1 MHFHFLYLRY
11 FYGRKQNFLNLDWD
25 LSVLFSFE
33 NVLISK
39 QLPFYMHFSLDNE
52 YALCYAIQSTWNLME
67 KRIWS
72 QFMTQNHIIK
82 QQRRYSL
89 LIAVLPPKVSTAIS
103 SSLSQ
108 NSHQISS
115 RQPLAAVVTELN
127 KHVLWQTNFI
137 VFS

>member
-52 YALCYAIQSTWNLME
+52 YFILTDVITSYMHYAMLY
-67 KRIWS
+67 K
-72 QFMTQNHIIK
+72 
-82 QQRRYSL
+82 
-89 LIAVLPPKVSTAIS
+89 VLEI
-103 SSLSQ
+103 
-108 NSHQISS
+108 
-115 RQPLAAVVTELN
+115 
-127 KHVLWQTNFI
+127 
-137 VFS
+137 